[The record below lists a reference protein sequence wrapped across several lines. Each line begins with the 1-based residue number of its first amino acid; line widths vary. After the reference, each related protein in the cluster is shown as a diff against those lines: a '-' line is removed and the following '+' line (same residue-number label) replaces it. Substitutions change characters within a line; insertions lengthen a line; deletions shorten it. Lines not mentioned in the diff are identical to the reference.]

1 MTFYGGE
8 CVAEQQI
15 ITPNFEWYTYDVEV
29 FAYDFIVV
37 FKNKR
42 TKEYAVFHNDNTGV
56 RDFIIETGIY
66 CGFNTKS
73 YDQYIIKAICNGY
86 SPEEVKQVNDWLIH
100 TDGQGWECPF
110 LDGAYFKFNN
120 VDIRDD
126 VQKGLSLKAIEGH
139 LNMSIEESDVDFD
152 IDRPLTPDE
161 VQTVIK
167 YCKHDVD
174 ATDRLTEVRFDYLR
188 TKRNLGQRASVDEV
202 KALSSTNA
210 KLTAMML
217 RAERKEWNDGR
228 DYVYPPNLDLTI
240 IPKPI
245 LDFFETIHDMS
256 ISDDDLFKTSFNID
270 IGGMPCKYAWGGVHG
285 SLTCYYEEATEDRVL
300 QNRDVSSL
308 YPSIIEMYNYLSR
321 NVPDPELF
329 YAIRKDRI
337 HAKHTGDKQTAT
349 DLKLPLNT
357 VSGAQENQ
365 YNDLYDPLPTRSLRI
380 SGQLFLTML
389 TMQLLNAC
397 KTIKLLNLN
406 TDGLMYSVDKS
417 ELPIVDAIAAAW
429 EKQTGFELETDEI
442 QKVWI
447 KDVNN
452 LLLIKTDGKV
462 KTVGGYLNYG
472 ISVKGAWSINNNA
485 IIVKKALINYFV
497 KGIPVET
504 TIGESTDIFDFQIIA
519 KAGSKYKEAYHLVDG
534 EQIPVQKVNRVY
546 ATADERY
553 GKIYKV
559 KAETDSTAKIEMLPE
574 HCIIDNDNHLTI
586 DAVDKTFYIEMARK
600 RINDFLGI
608 KPEKNKRRKPNM
620 ATTSTTTKDKALNV
634 YQKLLKARAKFIG
647 SNPTKSGKNI
657 TLSFKYFELDDIVP
671 IATNIFEEVGLIAIV
686 NITSDIATLNIV
698 NTEKTDEVIA
708 FTAPLVTAE
717 GNKAVSPVQAFGA
730 TITYYRR
737 YLYMMALDI
746 CEPDS
751 IDPMANGQTAVP
763 TAPTAPAPAPT
774 ATATIPVITK
784 DKPLTNGNSNAS
796 ETQIRQLKDLLIKL
810 KDKDPSKEEMIAQ
823 IAVQTQGFTVIS
835 KADCETL
842 VIKIGEMLNSEG
854 K

>member
-1 MTFYGGE
+1 MTDE
-8 CVAEQQI
+8 KI
-15 ITPNFEWYTYDVEV
+15 ITPNFEWHTYDVEV

-42 TKEYAVFHNDNTGV
+42 TKEYAIYHNDNAGV
-56 RDFIIETGIY
+56 RDFILDTGIY
-66 CGFNTKS
+66 CGFNTKG

-86 SPEEVKQVNDWLIH
+86 SPEEIKQVNDWMIH

-110 LDGAYFKFNN
+110 LNGVYYRFNN

-139 LNMSIEESDVDFD
+139 LFMSVEECDIPFD
-152 IDRPLTPDE
+152 IDRPLTPEE
-161 VQTVIK
+161 VQKVIK
-167 YCKHDVD
+167 YCIHDVD
-174 ATDRLTEVRFDYLR
+174 AADKLTDVRFDYLR
-188 TKRNLGQRASVDEV
+188 TKRNLGQRANVDEV

-217 RAERKEWNDGR
+217 GAVKQEWNDGR
-228 DYVYPPNLDLTI
+228 DYVYPPNLDLSI
-240 IPKPI
+240 IPRPI
-245 LDFFETIHDMS
+245 LDFFETIHDKS
-256 ISDDDLFKTSFNID
+256 IPDDELFETSFTID
-270 IGGMPCKYAWGGVHG
+270 IGDMPCKFAWGGVHG
-285 SLTCYYEEATEDRVL
+285 SLTCYFEEATEERVI

-337 HAKHTGDKQTAT
+337 HAKHIGDKQTAN

-357 VSGAQENQ
+357 VSGAQENR

-397 KTIKLLNLN
+397 KTIRLLNLN
-406 TDGLMYSVDKS
+406 TDGLMYSIDKS
-417 ELPIVDAIAAAW
+417 ELHIVDEIAAAW
-429 EKQTGFELETDEI
+429 EKQTGFELETDDI

-472 ISVKGAWSINNNA
+472 VSVKGAWSISNNA
-485 IIVKKALINYFV
+485 IIVKKAMIDYFV

-504 TIGESTDIFDFQIIA
+504 TIEESTDIFDFQIIA
-519 KAGSKYKEAYHLVDG
+519 KAGTKYREAYHLVDG
-534 EQIPVQKVNRVY
+534 EQVPVQKVNRVY

-553 GKIYKV
+553 GKLFKV
-559 KAETDSTAKIEMLPE
+559 KAENESTAKIEMLPE

-620 ATTSTTTKDKALNV
+620 ATTNTTAKDKTMNV
-634 YQKLLKARAKFIG
+634 YQKLLKARAKFLG
-647 SNPTKSGKNI
+647 SDTKKSGKNM
-657 TLSFKYFELDDIVP
+657 TLAFKYFELDDIVP
-671 IATNIFEEVGLIAIV
+671 VATKIFEELGLIALV
-686 NITSDIATLNIV
+686 NFNEDKAFLTVV
-698 NTEKTDEVIA
+698 NTDSTDESIV
-708 FTAPLVTAE
+708 FTAPMVSAE
-717 GNKAVSPVQAFGA
+717 GNKAVNPVQAFGA
-730 TITYYRR
+730 TVTYYRR

-746 CEPDS
+746 CEPDN
-751 IDPMANGQTAVP
+751 IEPTINGNTSAPAVTAP
-763 TAPTAPAPAPT
+763 ATTAPTTAPAAKS
-774 ATATIPVITK
+774 TIPVVTSS

-842 VIKIGEMLNSEG
+842 VIKIGEMLNTEG